1 MKKAIIDVGSNSVR
15 LMMWADGITL
25 YKRLN
30 TTRLGE
36 GIAKSPRLKAE
47 AIERTA
53 RAVAEFARVAD
64 EEGAACTVFATA
76 AVRSAEN
83 GAAFC
88 GRVKELCGLMVDVVS
103 GESEALLGLCGAVG
117 NADGGIIDVGGASSE
132 VCIRTGGK
140 ITASVSLDIGA
151 VRLFDMCGED
161 RQALERA
168 IAEKIAPLQ
177 AHHTE
182 NRVYGIG
189 GTATTV
195 AAVKLAVKQYDANLI
210 QDYRLT
216 VEDLNCFADRMFS
229 LSVSQRRQLDGMDEK
244 RAEIIAGGALL
255 LTRIAERLALK
266 EIFVSDKDNLEGYL
280 ALRGIV

>member
-88 GRVKELCGLMVDVVS
+88 ERVKELCGLTVDVVS

-132 VCIRTGGK
+132 ICIRSGGK

-151 VRLFDMCGED
+151 VRLLDMCGED

-177 AHHTE
+177 VHTE

-189 GTATTV
+189 GTATAV
-195 AAVKLAVKQYDANLI
+195 AAVKLGVKQYDANLI